1 MLACCVQVSC
11 VTDKPG
17 CNLSVMW
24 PICWLEGLVL
34 SLPRNFNML
43 RMRQPIN
50 ACVFAAANALVLISL
65 LLNIVAK
72 RDEDNEKINTI
83 SSCLM
88 TAFVNGPGWML
99 LYQALSLLKGLS
111 WWSRQQQ
118 SPKNQVNK
126 RMKMLEMSCHPNVT
140 KLLLPPLP

>member
-1 MLACCVQVSC
+1 
-11 VTDKPG
+11 
-17 CNLSVMW
+17 MW

-118 SPKNQVNK
+118 
-126 RMKMLEMSCHPNVT
+126 
-140 KLLLPPLP
+140 